1 IKAYSQLSKSLQQ
14 RYPMVLAYKV
24 DPDDL
29 ERILTLAENY
39 GLARNQLIFTGFLA
53 NDDLI
58 ALYTLCKLFVFPSL
72 HEGFGLPPLEAM
84 RCG

>member
-1 IKAYSQLSKSLQQ
+1 MIEPRKNIEALIKAYSQLSKSLQQ

-39 GLARNQLIFTGFLA
+39 GLARNQLILP
-53 NDDLI
+53 
-58 ALYTLCKLFVFPSL
+58 VFWL
-72 HEGFGLPPLEAM
+72 M
-84 RCG
+84 TI